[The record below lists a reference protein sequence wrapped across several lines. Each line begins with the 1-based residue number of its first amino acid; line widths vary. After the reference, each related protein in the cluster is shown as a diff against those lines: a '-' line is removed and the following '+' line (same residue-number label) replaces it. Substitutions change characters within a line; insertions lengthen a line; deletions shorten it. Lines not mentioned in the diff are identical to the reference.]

1 MASGGLFHTSSRH
14 HNCHHVPTTDDCGAA
29 ATRCNDVASG
39 DDFHNATTNHIPT
52 TDDCG
57 AAATRCNVV
66 ASGNLHNAT
75 TNHVPSTD
83 DHGVA
88 ATRYNVN
95 VLMACSST

>member
-1 MASGGLFHTSSRH
+1 VT
-14 HNCHHVPTTDDCGAA
+14 
-29 ATRCNDVASG
+29 SG